1 MSKSTERTHPSSLV
15 GFAQPIPRFAIN
27 DLVVPDAV
35 PEDEREW
42 VPQAPNVWF
51 RPLILNV
58 TQGYFVN
65 VLRVRKSGVLSRHR
79 HDGPVH
85 AHVLKGRWY
94 YLEHDWT
101 AIEGSYAHE
110 IPGEIHTLY
119 VPEDVTEMMTLFHVT
134 GAYTYLDEEGKP
146 TGYEDVFTK
155 LEAAVKHY
163 EAVGLGSDYVR
174 RFIR

>member
-1 MSKSTERTHPSSLV
+1 MSKSTERTHPASLV
-15 GFAQPIPRFAIN
+15 GFPQPLPRFAIQ

-101 AIEGSYAHE
+101 ATEGSYAHE

-119 VPEDVTEMMTLFHVT
+119 VPEDVSEMMTLFHVT
-134 GAYTYLDEEGKP
+134 GAYTYLDEEGRP
-146 TGYEDVFTK
+146 VGYEDVFTK

-163 EAVGLGSDYVR
+163 EAVGLGTDYVR

>member
-1 MSKSTERTHPSSLV
+1 MSRSTARTHPDSLV
-15 GFAQPIPRFAIN
+15 GFKTPIPRFAVK
-27 DLVVPDAV
+27 DLVVPEAI
-35 PEDEREW
+35 PSDEREW

-65 VLRVRKSGVLSRHR
+65 ILRVRKSGVLSRHR

-85 AHVLKGRWY
+85 AFVLKGRWY

-110 IPGEIHTLY
+110 IPGEVHTLY
-119 VPEDVTEMMTLFHVT
+119 VPEDVTEMITLFPVT
-134 GAYTYLDEEGKP
+134 GAYTYLDEDGKP
-146 TGYEDVFTK
+146 IRHEDVFTK
-155 LEAAVKHY
+155 IDAAVKHY
-163 EAVGLGSDYVR
+163 EACGLGEDYVR
-174 RFIR
+174 QFIR